1 MVTGTTA
8 GFGLSERTAEFLS
21 GSGVVKGFTI
31 LVHHKTGVTNR
42 TTGEQLLWIFGIA
55 LIERNIA
62 LSFIRSA
69 QQNIDIVR
77 SEVYNVSWGLLIL
90 MRTMLMIE
98 GYEL

>member
-21 GSGVVKGFTI
+21 GSAVVKGFTI

-62 LSFIRSA
+62 LSFINNLDS
-69 QQNIDIVR
+69 IVDNFDVIGFVGDKGTFLDR
-77 SEVYNVSWGLLIL
+77 QIFICVF
-90 MRTMLMIE
+90 
-98 GYEL
+98 

>member
-21 GSGVVKGFTI
+21 GSAVVKGFTF

-69 QQNIDIVR
+69 QK
-77 SEVYNVSWGLLIL
+77 IL
-90 MRTMLMIE
+90 TLFARRYIMYR
-98 GYEL
+98 GFC

>member
-21 GSGVVKGFTI
+21 GSAVVKGFTI

-69 QQNIDIVR
+69 QQNIDKSYYVKG
-77 SEVYNVSWGLLIL
+77 SFYYLSTYDCGSFVVN
-90 MRTMLMIE
+90 
-98 GYEL
+98 